1 MRAFP
6 LAPPLLSDDE
16 ETSEYPAAPDG
27 PRRRAGTA
35 DYTDSRAAALA
46 SRAMGCGVDQIMRPH
61 PPSVPEDVP
70 VEVVREILRER
81 RALAIPVVDRDGRPV
96 GVVTA
101 AEVLGQDQDGATAAE
116 VMSHD
121 VLALPITAIL
131 AQAAALI
138 AYEGVS
144 EIVIVDLHG
153 RVAGTLGAL
162 DITRWCARAAGYLVD
177 H

>member
-6 LAPPLLSDDE
+6 MAPPLLSDDDDD
-16 ETSEYPAAPDG
+16 ETVLAPRA
-27 PRRRAGTA
+27 RRRAGTYEPVPA
-35 DYTDSRAAALA
+35 EEAALA
-46 SRAMGCGVDQIMRPH
+46 SRAMACGVDEVMRPL
-61 PPSVPEDVP
+61 PPTVVAEGSIA
-70 VEVVREILRER
+70 VVRELLLAR
-81 RALAIPVVDRDGRPV
+81 RVRAVPVVDRDGRPI

-101 AEVLGQDQDGATAAE
+101 ADLLRGPTTGSVAE
-116 VMSHD
+116 VMTHN

-131 AQAAALI
+131 TQAAALI

-153 RVAGTLGAL
+153 RVAGLLGAL

>member
-6 LAPPLLSDDE
+6 LAPPLLHDDDE
-16 ETSEYPAAPDG
+16 LDDRSTAVRARTRNETGEL
-27 PRRRAGTA
+27 T
-35 DYTDSRAAALA
+35 TVEAAALA
-46 SRAMGCGVDQIMRPH
+46 SRAMACGVDQIMRPH
-61 PPSVPEDVP
+61 PPTVLEDAP
-70 VEVVREILRER
+70 VAVLRDLLLER
-81 RALAIPVVDRDGRPV
+81 RARAVPVVDRDGRPV

-101 AEVLGQDQDGATAAE
+101 ADLLRGDGGTAAD
-116 VMSHD
+116 VMSPN

-144 EIVIVDLHG
+144 EIVIADLHG
-153 RVAGTLGAL
+153 RVAGMLGAL

>member
-1 MRAFP
+1 RAFP
-6 LAPPLLSDDE
+6 LAPPLLHDDE
-16 ETSEYPAAPDG
+16 ELDDRPAPV
-27 PRRRAGTA
+27 RARTRPSSA
-35 DYTDSRAAALA
+35 EPASAEAAALA
-46 SRAMGCGVDQIMRPH
+46 SRAMACGVDQIMRPR
-61 PPSVPEDVP
+61 PPTVLEDAP
-70 VEVVREILRER
+70 VTVLRDLLLER
-81 RALAIPVVDRDGRPV
+81 RARAVPVVDRDGRPV

-101 AEVLGQDQDGATAAE
+101 ADLLRGDGATAAD
-116 VMSHD
+116 VMSPH

-144 EIVIVDLHG
+144 EIIIADLHG
-153 RVAGTLGAL
+153 RVAGLLGAL

>member
-6 LAPPLLSDDE
+6 LAPPLLPDDDE
-16 ETSEYPAAPDG
+16 PDDRPALARPRGRSVTAELTSRE
-27 PRRRAGTA
+27 
-35 DYTDSRAAALA
+35 AAALA
-46 SRAMGCGVDQIMRPH
+46 SRAMACGVDQIMRPL
-61 PPSVPEDVP
+61 PPTVLEDAP
-70 VEVVREILRER
+70 VGVLRELLLER
-81 RALAIPVVDRDGRPV
+81 RARAVPVVDRDGRPI

-101 AEVLGQDQDGATAAE
+101 ADLLRGDGGTAGD
-116 VMSHD
+116 VMSPH

-144 EIVIVDLHG
+144 EIVIADLHG
-153 RVAGTLGAL
+153 RVAGVLGAL

>member
-6 LAPPLLSDDE
+6 VVPPLLADDDDMDEHPALAHPRGRAATHQPVPVE
-16 ETSEYPAAPDG
+16 E
-27 PRRRAGTA
+27 
-35 DYTDSRAAALA
+35 AALA
-46 SRAMGCGVDQIMRPH
+46 SRAMACGVDEVMRPL
-61 PPSVPEDVP
+61 PPTVVAEGAIA
-70 VEVVREILRER
+70 VVRELLLER
-81 RALAIPVVDRDGRPV
+81 RVRAVPVVDRDGRPI

-101 AEVLGQDQDGATAAE
+101 ADLLRGPTTGSVAE
-116 VMSHD
+116 VMTHN

-131 AQAAALI
+131 TQAAALI

-153 RVAGTLGAL
+153 RVAGLLGAL